1 MRDDVISVVVDER
14 AAMSVG
20 LQDFGCM
27 FTGSVHF
34 VFADSLLSL
43 GWLVETLDSVC
54 WQIGHWVVRWS
65 CMFARVCL

>member
-1 MRDDVISVVVDER
+1 MFPLGNFFVNLRVDVISVVFDARVT
-14 AAMSVG
+14 MSVG
-20 LQDFGCM
+20 LRDFSCM

-54 WQIGHWVVRWS
+54 SQVAH
-65 CMFARVCL
+65 